1 VGDRVFEKLAG
12 WCAIGVAGLSLV
24 YAVGY
29 LFVAPAAQRKSDV
42 DAFYRSYLAHP
53 QGMRTAAVC
62 LLVSGVIVGLPAIA
76 LRRRL
81 LGTAE
86 SAATWAA
93 VIGVVSGLAT
103 AAHGL
108 SSLEGTDRLAHL
120 FLNPDAATHAAIV
133 IGQKLPSAAD
143 PSGLATFGLAGL
155 AALFFGTALR
165 PARRGLGTL
174 GIVLGADMVALFL
187 ANAVGS
193 TPAVLLT
200 GGLASVVLGP
210 IWWVGIGRLLMAEGT
225 AVPAH

>member
-1 VGDRVFEKLAG
+1 MGDRVFEKLAG
-12 WCAIGVAGLSLV
+12 WCALGVAALSLV

-53 QGMRTAAVC
+53 QGMRMAAVC

-81 LGTAE
+81 LP
-86 SAATWAA
+86 SAASTVTWAA
-93 VIGVVSGLAT
+93 VIGVVSGFAT

-108 SSLEGTDRLAHL
+108 SSLIGTDRLAQL
-120 FLNPDAATHAAIV
+120 YLRPDAATHAAIV
-133 IGQKLPSAAD
+133 IGQKLPSGAD
-143 PSGLATFGLAGL
+143 PAGLATFGLAGL

-174 GIVLGADMVALFL
+174 GIVLGADMVALFG
-187 ANAVGS
+187 ANAAGW
-193 TPAVLLT
+193 TAAVLVT

-210 IWWVGIGRLLMAEGT
+210 VWWVGIGRLLTAEEA
-225 AVPAH
+225 AVPG